1 MEKILNDSVMQLV
14 SDGRIAMG
22 KVAKLID
29 IKEFV
34 DRISDR
40 TYISN
45 ETSASL
51 SARFGVSPDIVTWGD
66 YFQSDL
72 AMSAVHTEDED
83 FDRMIDTVRF
93 DIMAAWDICSSNGEE
108 FLQWVNE
115 AATELWLTG
124 KDETELNDEEK
135 EIAHLK
141 VLVDYFTG
149 MGLNGNFYESE
160 LIWYHTFFEEQAKTY
175 SA

>member
-1 MEKILNDSVMQLV
+1 MEKILNDAVTQLV
-14 SDGRIAMG
+14 SDGRIPMER
-22 KVAKLID
+22 VHKLI
-29 IKEFV
+29 EFKDFI
-34 DRISDR
+34 DRISDL
-40 TYISN
+40 TYISA

-51 SARFGVSPDIVTWGD
+51 TSRFGVSPDIVTWGD
-66 YFQSDL
+66 YFQADL
-72 AMSAVHTEDED
+72 AMAAVQCDDEE
-83 FDRMIDTVRF
+83 FDTMLDTVRF
-93 DIMAAWDICSSNGEE
+93 DIMAAWDICSSNGQE
-108 FLQWVNE
+108 FFEWVDT

-124 KDETELNDEEK
+124 KEESELNDEEK